1 MDLNYLLGQTVR
13 YGASDLHICVGVPPS
28 IRIHGDLAYLSEPVL
43 TPEDCEML
51 AKQCVSE
58 EQFQTIQ
65 ERGQVDVSYALEDK
79 ARFRINVFKQR
90 QSLAMA
96 IRTIPMEIPRID
108 SLGLPE
114 VVLKLCN
121 KQRGLVLVTGPT
133 GSGKSTS
140 LASMID
146 YINSKRRCHIVT
158 IEDPIEFLHK
168 HNRSLINQREVGI
181 DTISYGEAL
190 RAVLREDPDIILI
203 GEMRDLETIA
213 TALTAA
219 ETGHLVFSTLHTVG
233 SAKTIDR
240 IIDVFPPHQQ
250 PQIRTQ
256 LSTVLEGIISQQLIR
271 RADGKGRVLATEVMV
286 HTPAISNLIRE
297 ARIPQ
302 INTNIQTGSEFGM
315 YSMDSCIAR
324 LYKQGIIDYQNACQY
339 SVDIETLKKLIC
351 R

>member
-1 MDLNYLLGQTVR
+1 MDLDYMLEQTVK
-13 YGASDLHICVGVPPS
+13 YGASDLHICAGIPPS
-28 IRIHGDLAYLSEPVL
+28 IRVHGDLAYLNEPIL
-43 TPEDCEML
+43 TPEDCEAL
-51 AKQCVSE
+51 ARQCLRE
-58 EQFQTIQ
+58 EQHEVLM
-65 ERGQVDVSYALEDK
+65 ERGQVDSSYALTDI
-79 ARFRINVFKQR
+79 ARFRLNVFRQR
-90 QSLAMA
+90 QTIAMA
-96 IRTIPMEIPRID
+96 ARTIPMAVPKID
-108 SLGLPE
+108 SLGLPD
-114 VVLKLCN
+114 VVLKLCG

-168 HNRSLINQREVGI
+168 HNRSLINQREVGL

-203 GEMRDLETIA
+203 GEMRDQETISI
-213 TALTAA
+213 ALTAA

-250 PQIRTQ
+250 PQVRTQ

-271 RADGKGRVLATEVMV
+271 RANGKGRVLATEVMV

-302 INTNIQTGSEFGM
+302 INTNIHTGSEFGM
-315 YSMDSCIAR
+315 YSMDSCIAK
-324 LYKQGIIDYQNACQY
+324 LYKAGLIDYQSACQY
-339 SVDIETLKKLIC
+339 SVDLENLKKLII
-351 R
+351 